1 MAVTNVQS
9 NTPRVRFVT
18 GTSASGA
25 TQTRTM
31 NLFSSAIT
39 KQDLGTAGIDA
50 IYAVGSLLSPLLAYT
65 LNTIELT
72 SVSTISA
79 A

>member
-1 MAVTNVQS
+1 MAVSKVQS

-31 NLFSSAIT
+31 NLFSSSIT

-50 IYAVGSLLSPLLAYT
+50 IYAVGALLDPLLIYT

-72 SVSTISA
+72 SVSTISEA
-79 A
+79 